1 MDASAVLPVKRV
13 TTLRTPPYSRTCP
26 SLRSTQYHTSKTSKA
41 PRLAI
46 KGKMLGEKRYGTPGK
61 T

>member
-1 MDASAVLPVKRV
+1 LS
-13 TTLRTPPYSRTCP
+13 
-26 SLRSTQYHTSKTSKA
+26 STQYHTSKTSKA